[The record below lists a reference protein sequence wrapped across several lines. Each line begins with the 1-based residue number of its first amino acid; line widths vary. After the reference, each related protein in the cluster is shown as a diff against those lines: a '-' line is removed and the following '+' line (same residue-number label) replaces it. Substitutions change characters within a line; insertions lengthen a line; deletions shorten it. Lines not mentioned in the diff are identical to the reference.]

1 MEESQIDESDSSVSE
16 PDDTSP
22 YLGGTPSATDLVP
35 SPFMKSSLASEADQL
50 DPAFLQTEFVPK
62 SEEEL
67 NQQI

>member
-1 MEESQIDESDSSVSE
+1 MYESDSSVSE
-16 PDDTSP
+16 PDEASP
-22 YLGGTPSATDLVP
+22 YPGGAPLATDLVP
-35 SPFMKSSLASEADQL
+35 SPFMKGSVASEGDQL